1 MPIMEPVQPPGM
13 IQYVLNLVRSYPGN
27 SVWISDM
34 KADNVS
40 LIFEVKYE
48 GTAEQAALDLQDKIM
63 LLLKDPGAVV
73 VTSSNTP

>member
-1 MPIMEPVQPPGM
+1 
-13 IQYVLNLVRSYPGN
+13 
-27 SVWISDM
+27 M